1 MKKSVIKKLVL
12 CLILSLA
19 VMMFAACG
27 KKEDPKPANGG
38 AQTTDA
44 PADPTKEPTKAPTD
58 APTDAPAD
66 GGGKDVGGDVG
77 GDWRTWRSYTDDY
90 VVGDGFNVCFSM
102 LDDKNGYAAYNS
114 ADGSRVGTLAMDNV
128 TGDEIFDTEDINED
142 GLIDIGVTNG
152 PETSW
157 FAYVAK
163 AWVDG
168 EGGGCFEL
176 VEPAEDP
183 GDGILD
189 PVTVDALGND
199 PSVYDWNY
207 ENFTADILYVTDYD
221 DYCVVTFDIK
231 DQYALDSD
239 EVVNASIGD
248 VFSLNGRNV
257 TVTKILSMDEDYNYT
272 VEHDSYEEGCRV
284 IVMPENAR
292 DFFSVQALT
301 EEALEDNPEYA
312 EFGFVTF
319 DGGDTFYAYSDWA
332 WDDCYDPI
340 DYVILSGVNF
350 VVTQDTLAYPAYY
363 NTETYGYDLCLP
375 GVEYLRLMDDDDE
388 QERSGISI
396 YPGVGYMIELER
408 DSDGSATGA
417 LSVLREIYMP

>member
-1 MKKSVIKKLVL
+1 MKKRLLVL
-12 CLILSLA
+12 LL
-19 VMMFAACG
+19 VFVFAALTACG
-27 KKEDPKPANGG
+27 KKTE
-38 AQTTDA
+38 
-44 PADPTKEPTKAPTD
+44 PADNGKDDVTQAVTPDAKEPTAAPTVE
-58 APTDAPAD
+58 PTAEPTADPAD
-66 GGGKDVGGDVG
+66 NGGEDG

-90 VVGDGFNVCFSM
+90 VIGDGFSVCFSM
-102 LDDKNGYAAYNS
+102 LDDKKGYAAYNS

-128 TGDEIFDTEDINED
+128 TGNEIFDTEDINED

-168 EGGGCFEL
+168 VGGGCFEY
-176 VEPAEDP
+176 VEPADDP
-183 GDGILD
+183 DDGILD
-189 PVTVDALGND
+189 PPTVDALGND

-207 ENFTADILYVTDYD
+207 ENFTADIIGVNDND

-231 DQYALDSD
+231 DQYALASD

-301 EEALEDNPEYA
+301 EETLEDNPEYA

-319 DGGDTFYAYSDWA
+319 DGGDTFYAYSDWQ
-332 WDDCYDPI
+332 WDDCYVPV

-350 VVTQDTLAYPAYY
+350 VVTPDTEAYPAYCDR
-363 NTETYGYDLCLP
+363 ETYGYDFYLP
-375 GVEYLRLMDDDDE
+375 GVEYLRLRDDDDE
-388 QERSGISI
+388 QERRGIHI
-396 YPGVGYMIELER
+396 YHGVGYQIELER
-408 DSDGSATGA
+408 DDEGNPTGE
-417 LSVLREIYMP
+417 LTVLREIYMP

>member
-1 MKKSVIKKLVL
+1 MKKRV
-12 CLILSLA
+12 LILLF
-19 VMMFAACG
+19 VFVFAALTACG
-27 KKEDPKPANGG
+27 KKTE
-38 AQTTDA
+38 
-44 PADPTKEPTKAPTD
+44 PADNGKNDVTQAVTPDAKEPTAAPTVE
-58 APTDAPAD
+58 PTAEPTADPAD
-66 GGGKDVGGDVG
+66 NGGEDG

-90 VVGDGFNVCFSM
+90 VIGDGFSVCFSM
-102 LDDKNGYAAYNS
+102 LDDKKGYAAYNS

-128 TGDEIFDTEDINED
+128 TGNEIFDTEDINED

-168 EGGGCFEL
+168 VGGGCFEY
-176 VEPAEDP
+176 VEPADDP
-183 GDGILD
+183 DDGILD
-189 PVTVDALGND
+189 PPTVDALGND

-207 ENFTADILYVTDYD
+207 ENFTADIIGVNDND

-231 DQYALDSD
+231 DQYALASD

-301 EEALEDNPEYA
+301 EETLEDNPEYA

-319 DGGDTFYAYSDWA
+319 DGGDTFYAYSDWQ
-332 WDDCYDPI
+332 WDDCYVPV

-350 VVTQDTLAYPAYY
+350 VVTPDTEAYPAYCDR
-363 NTETYGYDLCLP
+363 ETYGYDFYLP
-375 GVEYLRLMDDDDE
+375 GVEYLRLRDDDDE
-388 QERSGISI
+388 QERRGIHI
-396 YPGVGYMIELER
+396 YHGVGYQIELER
-408 DSDGSATGA
+408 DDEGYATGE
-417 LSVLREIYMP
+417 LTVLREIYMP

>member
-1 MKKSVIKKLVL
+1 MKKRV
-12 CLILSLA
+12 LILLFVFALA
-19 VMMFAACG
+19 ALTACG
-27 KKEDPKPANGG
+27 KKTE
-38 AQTTDA
+38 
-44 PADPTKEPTKAPTD
+44 PADNGKDDVTQAVTPDAKEPTAAPTVE
-58 APTDAPAD
+58 PTAEPTADPAD
-66 GGGKDVGGDVG
+66 NGGEDG

-90 VVGDGFNVCFSM
+90 VIGDGFSVCFSM
-102 LDDKNGYAAYNS
+102 LDDKKGYAAYNS

-168 EGGGCFEL
+168 VGGGCFEY
-176 VEPAEDP
+176 VEPADDP
-183 GDGILD
+183 DDGILD
-189 PVTVDALGND
+189 PPTVDALGND

-207 ENFTADILYVTDYD
+207 ENFTADIIGVNDND

-231 DQYALDSD
+231 DQYALASD

-301 EEALEDNPEYA
+301 EETLEDNPEYA

-319 DGGDTFYAYSDWA
+319 DGGDTFYAYSDWQ
-332 WDDCYDPI
+332 WDDCYVPV

-350 VVTQDTLAYPAYY
+350 VVTPDTEAYPAYCDR
-363 NTETYGYDLCLP
+363 ETYGYDFYLP
-375 GVEYLRLMDDDDE
+375 GVEYLRLRDDDDE
-388 QERSGISI
+388 QERRGIHI
-396 YPGVGYMIELER
+396 YHGVGYQIELER
-408 DSDGSATGA
+408 DDEGYATGE
-417 LSVLREIYMP
+417 LTVLREIYMP

>member
-1 MKKSVIKKLVL
+1 MKKRL
-12 CLILSLA
+12 LILLFVFALA
-19 VMMFAACG
+19 ALTACG
-27 KKEDPKPANGG
+27 KKTE
-38 AQTTDA
+38 
-44 PADPTKEPTKAPTD
+44 PADNGKDDVTQAVTPEAKEPTA

-66 GGGKDVGGDVG
+66 VPTDAPADNGGEDG

-90 VVGDGFNVCFSM
+90 VIGDGFSVCFSM
-102 LDDKNGYAAYNS
+102 LDDKKGYAAYNS

-168 EGGGCFEL
+168 VGGGCFEY
-176 VEPAEDP
+176 VEPADDP
-183 GDGILD
+183 DDGILD
-189 PVTVDALGND
+189 PPTVDALGND

-207 ENFTADILYVTDYD
+207 ENFTADIIGVNDND

-231 DQYALDSD
+231 DQYALASD

-301 EEALEDNPEYA
+301 EETLEDNPEYA

-319 DGGDTFYAYSDWA
+319 DGGDTFYAYSDWQ
-332 WDDCYDPI
+332 WDDCYVPV

-350 VVTQDTLAYPAYY
+350 VVTPDTEAYPAYCDR
-363 NTETYGYDLCLP
+363 ETYGYDFYLP
-375 GVEYLRLMDDDDE
+375 GVEYLRLRDDDDE
-388 QERSGISI
+388 QERRGIHI
-396 YPGVGYMIELER
+396 YHGVGYQIELER
-408 DSDGSATGA
+408 DDEGYATGE
-417 LSVLREIYMP
+417 LTVLREIYMP